1 MEKKV
6 SKVTLNGVTLMD
18 IHEDTVQPETLAKD
32 ETSHDRSGEQIT
44 GEAEFGGDT
53 TDCYKITDPASND
66 IDDADYIP
74 FHDVSDSEVPKK
86 KTLFSN
92 IIEKLKNIFMAKQM
106 GNGNDSLVSTNY
118 YLGIQDN
125 SIDASKAD
133 NNISEIHYPST
144 FRVLDKEGRTLA
156 VVEGYVK
163 PDGDIGLKLYVQNF
177 DSNGNTLGQKVF
189 QLNADK
195 NGASYYNITDGDKL
209 LSAVGSGYCEGTKN
223 GSAITATIAGF
234 KLTKGGVIVLKMSSA
249 LPENATLNINSTG
262 AKPIYWE
269 NGTALRG
276 MDMANV
282 ASANTWI
289 LMYDGD
295 HYVICGVNKAA
306 MIGAQSYVADTSGNI
321 TLNAF
326 YGSNAFQLKY
336 RLPSNTLAWNR
347 YINGAW
353 VGDKR
358 LLDED
363 DFASNMYSLAHGKYI
378 DIPANTDL
386 DTLTD
391 SGTYL
396 CRTQATAQT
405 LTNCPETVAFKMVV
419 DYMNNAYIVCA
430 QVITVQNAR
439 NKMPWR
445 RLLAS
450 DGIWGPWY
458 QFATKSELLDQS
470 LSIGITYGDLNDY
483 KTPGFYYWSDANYP
497 NITNTPPNRDSYNMY
512 VMSQGGQSYVRQ
524 IAFKRGTADQIWT
537 RNYADSTWSPWN
549 YIGSIVDYGYNLA
562 DNVDLNDYKIP
573 GVYNI
578 PTNAR
583 AATISNIP
591 VQQAGKLIVL
601 NVAGNNYKIQCYIV
615 YNLRQNGSGIFFR
628 YWINDS
634 SADTWSHWFN
644 RPSVYKQGTF
654 VDDTS
659 GYVTIH
665 SQPENTNHAFQFK
678 FDVRTQNL
686 VFNGCNSSG
695 TWIGDSTVYTNHT
708 PPVLYCTCDTAAS
721 TAAKVATPVN
731 SNSKLRGL
739 RYGQIVAVTY
749 TNSNTASSCTLNVDG
764 SGAKSIYYGASV
776 YANSSTNICGYANG
790 TIYYMWDGTYWRW
803 LNVSR
808 INDTVRPGTYY
819 GTCSSAAGDQTKAVT
834 VSDTSFTM
842 AVGTIVGVKFTNSN
856 SYSATS
862 DNHVKLD
869 VNSKGAKNIYFNTGY
884 PTGTSNTAFGYANR
898 TNFYMYNGAD
908 WVWLNYGTEADTYT
922 SAYCSTGGGTAA
934 KAASM
939 SGYSLL
945 SKSHVMVTMTNSNTV
960 KGALTLNINGKGA
973 KPIYIN
979 GSASSSSN
987 YTLPAG
993 SYLVYYNGTN
1003 YYFRTDGKI
1012 TCAGTVT
1019 V

>member
-53 TDCYKITDPASND
+53 TDCYKITDPASLD
-66 IDDADYIP
+66 IDNADYIP

-92 IIEKLKNIFMAKQM
+92 IIDKLKQIFPTKQM
-106 GNGNDSLVSTNY
+106 GTSDNELITNNDTLELKLNE
-118 YLGIQDN
+118 
-125 SIDASKAD
+125 IDASKVD
-133 NNISEIHYPST
+133 NNVSVIKYPSL
-144 FRVLDKEGRTLA
+144 FNICDKDDRIIARVEAL
-156 VVEGYVK
+156 VK
-163 PDGDIGLKLYVQNF
+163 PDGDIGLNLYVRNY
-177 DSNGNTLGQKVF
+177 DTNGDMIAHKFF
-189 QLNADK
+189 QFLADK
-195 NGASYYNITDGDKL
+195 TGEMTYSLSDGSKFNA
-209 LSAVGSGYCEGTKN
+209 AVGNGYCEGTVS
-223 GSAITATIAGF
+223 GSAITATIPGF
-234 KLTKGGVIVLKMSSA
+234 VLTKGGVIVLKISA
-249 LPENATLNINSTG
+249 AMPENATLNISSTG

-276 MDMANV
+276 MDMPRR
-282 ASANTWI
+282 ASATWI
-289 LMYDGD
+289 LMYDGN
-295 HYVICGVNKAA
+295 HYVICGVNMAA
-306 MIGAQSYVADTSGNI
+306 TIGTQNYVADTSGNVL
-321 TLNAF
+321 LNSF
-326 YGSNAFQLKY
+326 FGSNAFQIKY
-336 RLPSNTLAWNR
+336 NLNADELWWNR

-363 DFASNMYSLAHGKYI
+363 DFASNMYSNVSGKYI

-386 DTLTD
+386 NTLT
-391 SGTYL
+391 SPGTYI
-396 CRTQATAQT
+396 CQSVATAQT
-405 LTNCPETVAFKMVV
+405 LTNCPEDVAFKMIV
-419 DYMNNAYIVCA
+419 DCLNSNTNVIA
-430 QVITVQNAR
+430 QVITVENSIYR
-439 NKMPWR
+439 RPWR
-445 RLLAS
+445 RIKNS
-450 DGIWGPWY
+450 TNTWGTWY
-458 QFATKSELLDQS
+458 QSKHELLSQE
-470 LSIGITYGDLNDY
+470 LSTTITSGNLNDY
-483 KTPGFYYWSDANYP
+483 KTPGFYFWSDGNYP

-512 VMSQGGQSYVRQ
+512 VMSHGGDTWIRQ
-524 IAFKRGTADQIWT
+524 IAFRRGISDQIWT
-537 RNYADSTWSPWN
+537 RNYTNGSWSEWN
-549 YIGSIVDYGYNLA
+549 YMGSIVDYGYDLT

-578 PTNAR
+578 TTNAR

-749 TNSNTASSCTLNVDG
+749 TNNNTASSCTLNVDG
-764 SGAKSIYYGASV
+764 SGAKSFYYGASV

-869 VNSKGAKNIYFNTGY
+869 VNSKGAKNIYYNTGY

-960 KGALTLNINGKGA
+960 HGALTLNINGKGA